1 MIASIR
7 GSVILKDGQN
17 VVIETTGV
25 GYSITTTM
33 KNADRLIFGESYFV
47 YIYTSAREN
56 SIDLYGFLTSVEK
69 EMFTTLLSVSGIGP
83 KSALSILD
91 TTDVE
96 TLVHGIK
103 HKDSDYLTK
112 MGGLGKKTA
121 EKLVHEL
128 KDKNLPITEGNENI
142 PEADDALLA
151 LEALGYS
158 LSVARDTL
166 RMVDQTLDT
175 RSKVREALRILSNSK

>member
-7 GSVILKDGQN
+7 GSIILKEN
-17 VVIETTGV
+17 NKVVVETTGI
-25 GYSITTTM
+25 GYEITTTT
-33 KNADRLIFGESYFV
+33 KTIDRLQFGESYFL

-56 SIDLYGFLTSVEK
+56 SIDLYGFLTNHEK
-69 EMFTTLLSVSGIGP
+69 EMFSTLLLVSGIGP
-83 KSALSILD
+83 KSAISILESAD
-91 TTDVE
+91 TE
-96 TLVHGIK
+96 TIVHAIK
-103 HKDSDYLTK
+103 TKDADYLIK

-128 KDKNLPITEGNENI
+128 KDKSLPTIDGDNKI

-158 LSVARDTL
+158 LSTARDTL
-166 RMVDQTLDT
+166 RMIDQGLDT
-175 RSKVREALRILSNSK
+175 RSKVREALKLLSNNK